1 MKGNDGLQLVGLQLR
16 SPFDTMDKTVCG
28 CVGVWVCVCAAMAL
42 ASLRI
47 CAGSPEP
54 SLLINV

>member
-28 CVGVWVCVCAAMAL
+28 CVGVCVQRWLWRVCAFAQARL
-42 ASLRI
+42 SRR
-47 CAGSPEP
+47 CS
-54 SLLINV
+54 